1 MLESKDEKSFQSKK
15 NDKNTL
21 LGSAPIG
28 QLMVKLAL
36 PSIVAQVIN
45 ILYNIVDRIYIGHIP
60 EAGSLALTGLGIC
73 FPIITLISAFS
84 AFAGAGGA
92 PLAAIELG
100 KAEFDGDAK
109 KRALEILGNVIIM
122 IIAFSAILTFVFLV
136 FKEPILL
143 AFGASENTL
152 PYASDYLSIYLIG
165 TIFVQISVG
174 LNPFISCQ
182 GFAKTA
188 MTSVIIGAV
197 ANIILDPI
205 FIFVFDL
212 GVKGAGL
219 ATIISQ
225 GISAIWI
232 IRFLTSKKSALLLSF
247 KIIRL
252 KLKVVG
258 KIASLGISPFIMQAT
273 ESAIFTVFNAGLQKY
288 GGDLYVG
295 SMTIM
300 QSIMQMIFVPISGF
314 TDGVQPIIS
323 YNFGAKKIE
332 RVKSAIR
339 KMLGICFSC
348 SIVLGVLVPLFPRQ
362 IGSIFT
368 SSNDL
373 LDITKQVMP
382 IYFAA
387 VWIFGVQMAAQRT
400 FVGLGKAKTSLFI
413 ALLRKVILLI
423 PLALILPN
431 FIGVKGIFLAEP
443 IASFT
448 SAITSGIFLFFT
460 YKELNHISGK
470 I

>member
-1 MLESKDEKSFQSKK
+1 MSMQQEKQS
-15 NDKNTL
+15 L

-28 QLMVKLAL
+28 KLMAKLAL

-45 ILYNIVDRIYIGHIP
+45 ILYNIVDRIYIGHI
-60 EAGSLALTGLGIC
+60 EEGSSLALTGLGIC

-100 KAEFDGDAK
+100 KSEYDAK
-109 KRALEILGNVIIM
+109 AKEKANEILGNVIIM
-122 IIAFSAILTFVFLV
+122 IIGFSLILSVFFYF

-152 PYASDYLSIYLIG
+152 PFATDYLEIYLIG
-165 TIFVQISVG
+165 TLFVQISIG

-205 FIFVFDL
+205 FIFGLNL
-212 GVKGAGL
+212 GVRGAAF
-219 ATIISQ
+219 ATVISQ

-232 IRFLTSKKSALLLSF
+232 IRFLASKKSALPLSVKIVRF
-247 KIIRL
+247 RPKII
-252 KLKVVG
+252 G
-258 KIASLGISPFIMQAT
+258 KISSLGISPFIMQST
-273 ESAIFTVFNAGLQKY
+273 ESAIFVVFNSGLQKY

-295 SMTIM
+295 AMTIM
-300 QSIMQMIFVPISGF
+300 QSIMQMCFVPLSGF
-314 TDGVQPIIS
+314 TDGVQPILS
-323 YNFGAKKIE
+323 YNYGAKKID
-332 RVKSAIR
+332 RVKDAIK
-339 KMLGICFSC
+339 KMLVISFSA
-348 SIVLGVLVPLFPRQ
+348 SIVMGVLVPLFPMQ
-362 IGSIFT
+362 IARIFT
-368 SSNDL
+368 SNIDL
-373 LDITKQVMP
+373 LLVTCQVLP
-382 IYFAA
+382 IYFGA
-387 VWIFGVQMAAQRT
+387 VWIFGIQMAAQRT

-431 FIGVKGIFLAEP
+431 FIGVNGILWAEP
-443 IASFT
+443 IAST
-448 SAITSGIFLFFT
+448 ISAITSGIFLFFT
-460 YKELNHISGK
+460 YKELDKNQK
-470 I
+470 NLQKL

>member
-1 MLESKDEKSFQSKK
+1 MSMQQEKQS
-15 NDKNTL
+15 L

-28 QLMVKLAL
+28 KLMAKLAL

-45 ILYNIVDRIYIGHIP
+45 ILYNIVDRIYIGHI
-60 EAGSLALTGLGIC
+60 EEGSSLALTGLGIC

-100 KAEFDGDAK
+100 KSEYDAK
-109 KRALEILGNVIIM
+109 AKEKANEILGNVIIM
-122 IIAFSAILTFVFLV
+122 IIGFSLILSVFFYL

-152 PYASDYLSIYLIG
+152 PFAKDYLEIYLIG
-165 TIFVQISVG
+165 TLFVQISIG

-188 MTSVIIGAV
+188 MASVIIGAV

-205 FIFVFDL
+205 FIFGLNL
-212 GVKGAGL
+212 GVRGAAF

-232 IRFLTSKKSALLLSF
+232 IRFLASKKSALPLSV
-247 KIIRL
+247 KIIRFRP
-252 KLKVVG
+252 KIIG
-258 KIASLGISPFIMQAT
+258 KISSLGISPFIMQST
-273 ESAIFTVFNAGLQKY
+273 ESAIFVVFNSGLQKY

-295 SMTIM
+295 AMTIM
-300 QSIMQMIFVPISGF
+300 QSIMQMCFVPLSGF
-314 TDGVQPIIS
+314 TDGVQPILS
-323 YNFGAKKIE
+323 YNYGAKKND
-332 RVKSAIR
+332 RVKDAIK
-339 KMLGICFSC
+339 KMLVISFSA
-348 SIVLGVLVPLFPRQ
+348 SIVMGVLVPLFPMQ
-362 IGSIFT
+362 IARIFT
-368 SSNDL
+368 SNIDL
-373 LDITKQVMP
+373 LLVTCQVLP
-382 IYFAA
+382 IYFGA
-387 VWIFGVQMAAQRT
+387 VWIFGIQMAAQRT

-431 FIGVKGIFLAEP
+431 FIGVNGILWAEP
-443 IASFT
+443 IAST
-448 SAITSGIFLFFT
+448 ISAITSGIFLFFT
-460 YKELNHISGK
+460 YKELDKNQK
-470 I
+470 NLQKL

>member
-448 SAITSGIFLFFT
+448 SAIKPATASFVIT
-460 YKELNHISGK
+460 ISIKGL
-470 I
+470 

>member
-1 MLESKDEKSFQSKK
+1 MSRQQEKQS
-15 NDKNTL
+15 L

-28 QLMVKLAL
+28 KLMAKLAL

-45 ILYNIVDRIYIGHIP
+45 ILYNIVDRIYIGHI
-60 EAGSLALTGLGIC
+60 EEGSSLALTGLGIC

-100 KAEFDGDAK
+100 KSEYDAK
-109 KRALEILGNVIIM
+109 AKEKANEILGNVIIM
-122 IIAFSAILTFVFLV
+122 IIGFSLILSVFFYF

-152 PYASDYLSIYLIG
+152 PFAMDYLEIYLIG
-165 TIFVQISVG
+165 TLFVQISIG

-188 MTSVIIGAV
+188 MASVIIGAG

-205 FIFVFDL
+205 FIFGLNL
-212 GVKGAGL
+212 GVRGAAF

-232 IRFLTSKKSALLLSF
+232 IRFLASKKSALPLSV
-247 KIIRL
+247 KIIRFRP
-252 KLKVVG
+252 KIIG
-258 KIASLGISPFIMQAT
+258 KISSLGISPFIMQST
-273 ESAIFTVFNAGLQKY
+273 ESAIFVVFNSGLQKY

-295 SMTIM
+295 AMTIM
-300 QSIMQMIFVPISGF
+300 QSIMQMCFVPLSGF
-314 TDGVQPIIS
+314 TDGVQPILS
-323 YNFGAKKIE
+323 YNYGAKKID
-332 RVKSAIR
+332 RVKDAIK
-339 KMLGICFSC
+339 KMLVISFSA
-348 SIVLGVLVPLFPRQ
+348 SIVMGVLVPLFPMQ
-362 IGSIFT
+362 IARIFT
-368 SSNDL
+368 SNIDL
-373 LDITKQVMP
+373 LLVTCQVLP
-382 IYFAA
+382 IYFGA
-387 VWIFGVQMAAQRT
+387 VWIFGIQMAAQRT

-431 FIGVKGIFLAEP
+431 FIGVNGILWAEP
-443 IASFT
+443 IAST
-448 SAITSGIFLFFT
+448 ISAITSGIFLFFT
-460 YKELNHISGK
+460 YKELDKNQK
-470 I
+470 NLQKL

>member
-1 MLESKDEKSFQSKK
+1 MSMQQEKQS
-15 NDKNTL
+15 L

-28 QLMVKLAL
+28 KLMAKLAL

-45 ILYNIVDRIYIGHIP
+45 ILYNIVDRIYIGHI
-60 EAGSLALTGLGIC
+60 EEGSSLALTGLGIC

-100 KAEFDGDAK
+100 KSEYDAK
-109 KRALEILGNVIIM
+109 AKEKANEILGNVIIM
-122 IIAFSAILTFVFLV
+122 IIGFSLVLSVFFYL

-152 PYASDYLSIYLIG
+152 PFAKDYLEIYLIG
-165 TIFVQISVG
+165 TLFVQISIG

-188 MTSVIIGAV
+188 MASVIIGAV

-205 FIFVFDL
+205 FIFGLNL
-212 GVKGAGL
+212 GVRGAAF

-232 IRFLTSKKSALLLSF
+232 IRFLASKKSALPLSV
-247 KIIRL
+247 KIIRFRP
-252 KLKVVG
+252 KIIG
-258 KIASLGISPFIMQAT
+258 KISSLGISPFIMQST
-273 ESAIFTVFNAGLQKY
+273 ESAIFVVFNSGLQKY

-295 SMTIM
+295 AMTIM
-300 QSIMQMIFVPISGF
+300 QSIMQMCFVPLSGF
-314 TDGVQPIIS
+314 TDGVQPILS
-323 YNFGAKKIE
+323 YNYGAKKND
-332 RVKSAIR
+332 RVKDAIK
-339 KMLGICFSC
+339 KMLVISFSA
-348 SIVLGVLVPLFPRQ
+348 SIVMGVLVPLFPMQ
-362 IGSIFT
+362 IARIFT
-368 SSNDL
+368 SNIDL
-373 LDITKQVMP
+373 LLVTCQVLP
-382 IYFAA
+382 IYFGA
-387 VWIFGVQMAAQRT
+387 VWIFGIQMAAQRT

-431 FIGVKGIFLAEP
+431 FIGVNGILWAEP
-443 IASFT
+443 IAST
-448 SAITSGIFLFFT
+448 ISAITSGIFLFFT
-460 YKELNHISGK
+460 YKELDKNQK
-470 I
+470 NLQKL